1 MLGRVIAW
9 SAFAVWLRSF
19 WRTSTWF
26 GPSVVGTLVIVL
38 ISLAH
43 GEYLDLAAAAETN
56 QHVTLSFALKW
67 GLIAVVLLTTFL
79 AILWKR
85 RRKMSVTSVAVRN
98 EQQTLI
104 SQLPE
109 GVDLDRPR
117 SAAERILDE
126 SPH

>member
-26 GPSVVGTLVIVL
+26 SPVVVAALTIVL
-38 ISLAH
+38 ISFAH
-43 GEYLDLAAAAETN
+43 SEYLDLAAAAQTN
-56 QHVTLSFALKW
+56 QHVTLSFVLKW
-67 GLIAVVLLTTFL
+67 GLIVVVSLVTFFAVLRKRSRKANATSATTQ
-79 AILWKR
+79 
-85 RRKMSVTSVAVRN
+85 N
-98 EQQTLI
+98 EQQPLS

-109 GVDLDRPR
+109 GVDLNRPR

-126 SPH
+126 PPP